1 MLVGFF
7 GTYLYD
13 GSRWIPHQPDEV
25 PTIAAPWL
33 VVDIHDSDITTVTY
47 RPEGPGSGVAYLGH
61 TPRTYFEDADAS
73 APTDVAREAAGLGSW
88 WAQLRGGAND
98 TERRAK
104 EVELAAYLAEDVDPA
119 EIDLEAE
126 DDGDEDDADIFVEV
140 KTVRFLATLEL
151 PVPDELAG

>member
-1 MLVGFF
+1 LVG
-7 GTYLYD
+7 
-13 GSRWIPHQPDEV
+13 
-25 PTIAAPWL
+25 AAPRWCQR
-33 VVDIHDSDITTVTY
+33 H
-47 RPEGPGSGVAYLGH
+47 R
-61 TPRTYFEDADAS
+61 
-73 APTDVAREAAGLGSW
+73 
-88 WAQLRGGAND
+88 
-98 TERRAK
+98 ERRAK

>member
-73 APTDVAREAAGLGSW
+73 APTDVAREAAGLGFW